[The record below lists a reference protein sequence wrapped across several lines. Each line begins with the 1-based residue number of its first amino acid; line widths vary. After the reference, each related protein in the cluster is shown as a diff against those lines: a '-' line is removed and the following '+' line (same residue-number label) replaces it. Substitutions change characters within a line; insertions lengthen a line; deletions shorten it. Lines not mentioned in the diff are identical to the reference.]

1 MKKVK
6 NIFLAFFVAALTSV
20 NTVLPTHAEEES
32 QPTLSQAGFSVSVI
46 GDGTVT
52 LSSGDFTKTLSDGET
67 YSADYD
73 ECTEIKITS
82 RSNANSYIDDVSL
95 NSNTIAGFASG
106 KKSFSFAY
114 KTKTA
119 DANFSVVFKEKEA
132 QKSEN
137 TGKSKAEA
145 QSESQ
150 QTGSED
156 ENDGDSKEDTDQ
168 SDTSSDKTRLVVEG
182 KKKEVSAEKGAVTA
196 QFGKMYVLQYDS
208 ESEATNAGEEL
219 KSKGVKVNTEQVL
232 SVDDDVETTDEV
244 STDVLDTAI
253 NKANDKT
260 VKDYT
265 GKDVIALI
273 DTGTDGSTVD
283 AVSFVDNDVTDNF
296 GHAKKMIKTIR
307 KQNKNANILALKA
320 LDDNGKGTTAS
331 VVAALQYA
339 IDSHVSIINMSF
351 SGRSTEDKSLVESKV
366 KEAIKAGITVVAS
379 AGNNGSIAYDYIPAN
394 IDGVIT
400 AGACDSKGTILS
412 TSNYGIIVDWYI
424 NADATS
430 QAASTVT
437 GILSKDGKITEDKK
451 TVFSPK
457 SVKYASFKTDSNKS
471 DDFTTDDSGGSGGG
485 SGGGGAYKNYSIDWV
500 IYDDDTTAL
509 GDASNLNVGTEKIK
523 SAIRN
528 KIHTTY
534 AEEDIPYWTTY
545 VTTGTD
551 AHIKNALSQAVESCK
566 KNYIKENGTA
576 VGFKPRIVAVGICS
590 VWYKGNLAPNGV
602 WKYDKSN
609 GWADDT
615 VWSSK
620 WDAAAAKASLQHH
633 GTKYNANSNLFYAKD
648 TNGSWG
654 LRSLK
659 YLGTNSLSGQDNIR
673 IVVLDDSTPGPQKGK
688 LSIMKK
694 SANPEITDNNPCY
707 ELKGAEYGVYKTK
720 ADATNDKNKVNTLI
734 IGKYDDTEKNKN
746 WSNEIELEAGTYYVK
761 ETKAPKGYA
770 LNPNAVKVVIEAGK
784 NTWIGE
790 ESNDFVDYPQSD
802 PVRILL
808 GKVDKETN
816 KNKPQGSASLAGAE
830 FTVKYY
836 KGLYDSDPAKS
847 GQTPARSWVLKT
859 NSNGKAYLNK
869 DYKVS
874 GDDFYYASNGD
885 PTFPIGT
892 VTIQETKAPTG
903 YFINN
908 EVFVRKITTSGSVE
922 GVDTYN
928 QPEILEKV
936 IKFNIKKVQVG
947 TTIPVSGAVF
957 LHTKPDG
964 TTESLTTNGSG
975 EITIT
980 GLASGTHKIK
990 EIKSPDGYQLNPNEV
1005 VFEVEAGT
1013 GKIKFTSSSNSLVT
1027 QGVEDSRDGYATFAD
1042 MVNPFDLKITKT
1054 NEKGKILKGAEF
1066 TLFSDKE
1073 CTKVV
1078 DTQVS
1083 DENGVLSFKGLKV
1096 ETTYYFKETKAPQGY
1111 RIPVDENGN
1120 AYVHSVYVKSVPQN
1134 NTFDFTVDNAMYNT
1148 SNTTGTVHLEGTKK
1162 DRVVAVSITNKTT
1175 QLLPETG
1182 SNGTIILVGLGC
1194 AIIAFALY
1202 RSSKE
1207 KHKSDIKE

>member
-1 MKKVK
+1 MKKFTKV
-6 NIFLAFFVAALTSV
+6 FLAFFVAALTSV
-20 NTVLPTHAEEES
+20 NTVLPAHAEEES

-73 ECTEIKITS
+73 EGTEIKITS

-95 NSNTIAGFASG
+95 NSNTIAGFTSG

-119 DANFSVVFKEKEA
+119 DANFNVVFKQKEN
-132 QKSEN
+132 KVSTN
-137 TGKSKAEA
+137 KSKAEA

-150 QTGSED
+150 QYTGTED
-156 ENDGDSKEDTDQ
+156 ANDGESNEDVDQ
-168 SDTSSDKTRLVVEG
+168 SDTSSDKTRLVVDVEG
-182 KKKEVSAEKGAVTA
+182 KKKEVSVEKDAVTA

-208 ESEATNAGEEL
+208 KSEATNAYEQL
-219 KSKGVKVNTEQVL
+219 KSKGAKVNTEQVL

-283 AVSFVDNDVTDNF
+283 AVSFVDNDVTDNN

-351 SGRSTEDKSLVESKV
+351 SGKANDDTSLIEAKV

-394 IDGVIT
+394 IEGVIT
-400 AGACDSKGTILS
+400 VGACDSKGRILN
-412 TSNYGIIVDWYI
+412 TSNYGNIVDWYI

-430 QAASTVT
+430 QAASSVT
-437 GILSKDGKITEDKK
+437 GILSKDGKVKEDKK

-457 SVKYASFKTDSNKS
+457 SVKYASYKGTGSNKS
-471 DDFTTDDSGGSGGG
+471 DDFTTDDSGGSSGG
-485 SGGGGAYKNYSIDWV
+485 SGSGGAYKTSSVDWV
-500 IYDDDTTAL
+500 IYDDENTAL
-509 GDASNLNVGTEKIK
+509 GDASDLNTAKETIK
-523 SAIRN
+523 NIIRK
-528 KIHTTY
+528 KIHTKY
-534 AEEDIPYWTTY
+534 AEEDIANWTTF

-551 AHIKNALSQAVESCK
+551 AHIKKILSNAVEQCK
-566 KNYIKENGTA
+566 KNYIKENGNA
-576 VGFKPRIVAVGICS
+576 IGFKPRIVAVGICS
-590 VWYKGNLAPNGV
+590 VLYDGRLVAPNKV
-602 WKYDKSN
+602 WKYDLSN
-609 GWADDT
+609 AEADDT

-620 WDAAAAKASLQHH
+620 WDAAAANASLQHH

-648 TNGSWG
+648 TNGTWG

-673 IVVLDDSTPGPQKGK
+673 IIVLDDSTPGPQKGK

-808 GKVDKETN
+808 GKVDKETS

-836 KGLYDSDPAKS
+836 KGIYDEDPATQ

-859 NSNGKAYLNK
+859 NENGFATLSSK
-869 DYKVS
+869 YKIS
-874 GDDFYYASNGD
+874 GDDFYYASTGD
-885 PTFPIGT
+885 PTLPVGT
-892 VTIQETKAPTG
+892 ITIQETKAPTG
-903 YFINN
+903 YFINDK
-908 EVFVRKITTSGSVE
+908 VFVRKIVAGGNKE

-947 TTIPVSGAVF
+947 TTTPVSGAVF

-964 TTESLTTNGSG
+964 TTESLTTDEKG

-1005 VFEVEAGT
+1005 VFEVETGT
-1013 GKIKFTSSSNSLVT
+1013 GKIKFTSGTNSLVT
-1027 QGVEDSRDGYATFAD
+1027 QGVEDSGDGYATFAD

-1054 NEKGKILKGAEF
+1054 NENGKVLKGAEF
-1066 TLFSDKE
+1066 TLYSDKE

-1078 DTQVS
+1078 DTQTS
-1083 DENGVLSFKGLKV
+1083 DDKGLLTFKNLDV
-1096 ETTYYFKETKAPQGY
+1096 EKTYYFKESKAPQGY

-1120 AYVHSVYVKSVPQN
+1120 AYVHSVYVSATPQT
-1134 NTFDFTVDNAMYNT
+1134 NTFEFTVDGTKYDT
-1148 SNTTGTVHLEGTKK
+1148 SKTTGNVRLEGTKK
-1162 DRVVAVSITNKTT
+1162 DRVVAVDITNKTT

-1182 SNGTIILVGLGC
+1182 SNGTILLIGLGV
-1194 AIIAFALY
+1194 AVIAFALY
-1202 RSSKE
+1202 KSKKE
-1207 KHKSDIKE
+1207 KMNSK

>member
-1 MKKVK
+1 MKKFTKV
-6 NIFLAFFVAALTSV
+6 FLAFFVAALTSV
-20 NTVLPTHAEEES
+20 NTVLPAHAEEES
-32 QPTLSQAGFSVSVI
+32 QSTLSQAGFSVSVI

-73 ECTEIKITS
+73 EGTEIKITS

-95 NSNTIAGFASG
+95 NSNTIAGFTSG

-114 KTKTA
+114 TTKTA
-119 DANFSVVFKEKEA
+119 DASFNVVFKQKEN
-132 QKSEN
+132 KESTN
-137 TGKSKAEA
+137 KSKAEA

-150 QTGSED
+150 QYTGTED
-156 ENDGDSKEDTDQ
+156 ANDGESKEDTDQ

-182 KKKEVSAEKGAVTA
+182 KKKYVDKDAVTA

-208 ESEATNAGEEL
+208 ESDATNACEQL
-219 KSKGVKVNTEQVL
+219 KSKGVKVNTEQIL
-232 SVDDDVETTDEV
+232 TVDDDVETTDEV
-244 STDVLDTAI
+244 STDILDTAI

-296 GHAKKMIKTIR
+296 GHASKMIKTIR
-307 KQNKNANILALKA
+307 KQNKNAKILALKA

-339 IDSHVSIINMSF
+339 IDSHVSIINLSF
-351 SGRSTEDKSLVESKV
+351 SGKANDDTSLIEAKV
-366 KEAIKAGITVVAS
+366 KEAIKEGITVVAS

-394 IDGVIT
+394 IKGVVT
-400 AGACDSKGTILS
+400 VGACDSKGTILN
-412 TSNYGIIVDWYI
+412 TSNYGNIVDWYV

-437 GILSKDGKITEDKK
+437 GILSKDGKIKADEKL
-451 TVFSPK
+451 VFSPK
-457 SVKYASFKTDSNKS
+457 SVKYASSKVDSNKT
-471 DDFTTDDSGGSGGG
+471 DEFTTDDSGGSSGG
-485 SGGGGAYKNYSIDWV
+485 SGSGGAYKTSSVDWV
-500 IYDDDTTAL
+500 IYDDDNSAL
-509 GDASNLNVGTEKIK
+509 SDASNQNVALNNIK
-523 SAIRN
+523 NIIRN
-528 KIHTTY
+528 KIHTKY
-534 AEEDIPYWTTY
+534 AEEDIQYWTSF

-551 AHIKNALSQAVESCK
+551 AHIKKVLSNAVEQCK

-576 VGFKPRIVAVGICS
+576 VGFKPRVVAVGICS
-590 VWYKGNLAPNGV
+590 VWYNGNLAPNGV

-609 GWADDT
+609 GEVDDT

-620 WDAAAAKASLQHH
+620 WDTAAANASLQHH

-648 TNGSWG
+648 TNGTWG

-659 YLGTNSLSGQDNIR
+659 YLGTNSLSGNDNIR

-694 SANPEITDNNPCY
+694 SAHPEITDNNPCY
-707 ELKGAEYGVYKTK
+707 SLKGAEYGVYKTE
-720 ADATNDKNKVNTLI
+720 ADAKSDESKVTSL
-734 IGKYDDTEKNKN
+734 KTKDTG
-746 WSNEIELEAGTYYVK
+746 WSNTVELEAGTYYLK
-761 ETKAPKGYA
+761 EVTAPKGYA
-770 LNPNAVKVVIEAGK
+770 LSSEIKKVTITAGK
-784 NTWIGE
+784 ETQFGTNNE
-790 ESNDFVDYPQSD
+790 LMDSPQAD
-802 PVRILL
+802 PVGILL

-847 GQTPARSWVLKT
+847 GQIPARSWVLKT
-859 NSNGKAYLNK
+859 DKDGFAYLDS

-874 GDDFYYASNGD
+874 GDDFYMFGNIATI
-885 PTFPIGT
+885 PVGT
-892 VTIQETKAPTG
+892 ITIQETKAPTG

-908 EVFVRKITTSGSVE
+908 EVFVRKIEANGKDQYVS
-922 GVDTYN
+922 TYN
-928 QPEILEKV
+928 QPTVNEKV
-936 IKFNIKKVQVG
+936 IKFDIKKVQAG
-947 TTIPVSGAVF
+947 TSTPVSGAVF
-957 LHTKPDG
+957 RHTLP
-964 TTESLTTNGSG
+964 NGSTEDLETNSTG

-1005 VFEVEAGT
+1005 VFNVASST
-1013 GKIKFTSSSNSLVT
+1013 GKITFTSGTNSLIV
-1027 QGVEDSRDGYATFAD
+1027 QGTKDSGDGYATFAD
-1042 MVNPFDLKITKT
+1042 KVNPFNLKITKT
-1054 NEKGKILKGAEF
+1054 NEHGKVLKGAEF
-1066 TLFSDKE
+1066 RLYSDADCKN
-1073 CTKVV
+1073 VV
-1078 DTQVS
+1078 DTQIS
-1083 DENGVLSFKGLKV
+1083 DEKGLLTFKNLDV
-1096 ETTYYFKETKAPQGY
+1096 EKTYYFKETKAPQGY
-1111 RIPVDENGN
+1111 RIPVDENGK
-1120 AYVHSVYVKSVPQN
+1120 AYVHSVYVKATPQT
-1134 NTFDFTVDNAMYNT
+1134 NTFEFTVDGIKYDT
-1148 SNTTGTVHLEGTKK
+1148 SKTTGNVRLEGTKK
-1162 DRVVAVSITNKTT
+1162 DRVVAVDITNKTT

-1182 SNGTIILVGLGC
+1182 SNSTIILVGLGC

-1202 RSSKE
+1202 KSK
-1207 KHKSDIKE
+1207 KDKMISK

>member
-1 MKKVK
+1 MKKFTK
-6 NIFLAFFVAALTSV
+6 IFLAFFVAALTSV

-32 QPTLSQAGFSVSVI
+32 QPTLSRAGFSVSVV

-67 YSADYD
+67 YSADY
-73 ECTEIKITS
+73 EEGTEIKITS

-95 NSNTIAGFASG
+95 NSNTIAGFTSG

-114 KTKTA
+114 TTKTA
-119 DANFSVVFKEKEA
+119 DASFNVVFKQKEN
-132 QKSEN
+132 KESTN
-137 TGKSKAEA
+137 KSKAEA

-150 QTGSED
+150 QYTGSED
-156 ENDGDSKEDTDQ
+156 ANDGESKEDTDQ

-182 KKKEVSAEKGAVTA
+182 KKKEVSTEKGAVTA

-208 ESEATNAGEEL
+208 KSEATNAYEQL
-219 KSKGVKVNTEQVL
+219 KSKGAKVNTEQVL

-260 VKDYT
+260 VKDYA

-296 GHAKKMIKTIR
+296 GHASKMIKTIR
-307 KQNKNANILALKA
+307 KQNKNAKILALKA

-351 SGRSTEDKSLVESKV
+351 SGTSTEDKSLVESKV

-379 AGNNGSIAYDYIPAN
+379 AGNNGSEAIDYIPAN

-400 AGACDSKGTILS
+400 VGACDSEGTILS
-412 TSNYGIIVDWYI
+412 TSNHGNIVDWYI

-430 QAASTVT
+430 YSASTVT

-457 SVKYASFKTDSNKS
+457 SVKYASSKVDSNKT
-471 DDFTTDDSGGSGGG
+471 DEFTTDDSGGAGGG
-485 SGGGGAYKNYSIDWV
+485 SGTGGQLKGYRIDWA
-500 IYDDDTTAL
+500 IYDNDTSAL
-509 GDASNLNVGTEKIK
+509 GWAGTVENPNVTNVKNIIK
-523 SAIRN
+523 N
-528 KIHTTY
+528 KIGVTY
-534 AEEDIPYWTTY
+534 AEELSGYPNF
-545 VTTGTD
+545 GTE
-551 AHIKNALSQAVESCK
+551 AKIESALKSAIQECK
-566 KNYIKENGTA
+566 SNYIAQYGSAK
-576 VGFKPRIVAVGICS
+576 GFSPRIVAVGICS
-590 VWYKGNLAPNGV
+590 VYYSGLRGNF
-602 WKYDKSN
+602 WKYDGSN
-609 GWADDT
+609 AWETNSD
-615 VWSSK
+615 WESS
-620 WDAAAAKASLQHH
+620 WNNAAKNATLSHN
-633 GTKYNANSNLFYAKD
+633 GTKY
-648 TNGSWG
+648 T
-654 LRSLK
+654 
-659 YLGTNSLSGQDNIR
+659 TNSKLYNGTKSLYDFAITKLSSQNNIR
-673 IVVLDDSTPGPQKGK
+673 IVVLDGKTPGPQKGK
-688 LSIMKK
+688 LTILKK
-694 SANPEITDNNPCY
+694 SANTDITDNNDCY
-707 ELKGAEYGVYKTK
+707 SLADAVYGVYKSE
-720 ADATNDKNKVNTLI
+720 ADAKSDKNKVTSL
-734 IGKYDDTEKNKN
+734 KTKDTG
-746 WSNEIELEAGTYYVK
+746 WSNTVELEAGTYYLK
-761 ETKAPKGYA
+761 EVTAPKGYA
-770 LNPNAVKVVIEAGK
+770 LSSKINKVTITAGK
-784 NTWIGE
+784 ETQFGTNNE
-790 ESNDFVDYPQSD
+790 LMDVPQSD
-802 PVRILL
+802 PLRILL

-816 KNKPQGSASLAGAE
+816 KNKPQGSASLEGAE

-836 KGLYDSDPAKS
+836 KGLYDEDPATK
-847 GQTPARSWVLKT
+847 GQSPERSWVLRTDEDGYCRLDK
-859 NSNGKAYLNK
+859 KFV
-869 DYKVS
+869 VS
-874 GDDFYYASNGD
+874 GDKLYYVSSGD
-885 PTFPIGT
+885 ATLPIGT
-892 VTIQETKAPTG
+892 ITIQESKAPTG

-922 GVDTYN
+922 DVNTYN

-947 TTIPVSGAVF
+947 TTTPVSGAVF

-964 TTESLTTNGSG
+964 TTESLTTNEKG

-980 GLASGTHKIK
+980 GLETGIHKIK
-990 EIKSPDGYQLNPNEV
+990 ESKAPDGYQLNTNEV

-1013 GKIKFTSSSNSLVT
+1013 GKIKFTSDSNSLVT
-1027 QGVEDSRDGYATFAD
+1027 QGVEDSGDGYATFAD

-1054 NEKGKILKGAEF
+1054 NEHGKVLKGAEF
-1066 TLFSDKE
+1066 TLYSDADCKN
-1073 CTKVV
+1073 VV
-1078 DTQVS
+1078 DTQTS
-1083 DENGVLSFKGLKV
+1083 DDKGLLTFKNLDV
-1096 ETTYYFKETKAPQGY
+1096 EKTYYFKETKAPKGY

-1182 SNGTIILVGLGC
+1182 SNGTIILLGLGC
-1194 AIIAFALY
+1194 AIIAFALF

>member
-1 MKKVK
+1 MKKFTK
-6 NIFLAFFVAALTSV
+6 IFLAFFVAALTSV

-32 QPTLSQAGFSVSVI
+32 QPTLSQAGFSVSVV

-73 ECTEIKITS
+73 EGTEIKITS

-95 NSNTIAGFASG
+95 NSNTIAGFTSG

-114 KTKTA
+114 TTKTA
-119 DANFSVVFKEKEA
+119 DASFNVVFKQKEN
-132 QKSEN
+132 KESTN
-137 TGKSKAEA
+137 KSKAEA

-150 QTGSED
+150 QYAGTED
-156 ENDGDSKEDTDQ
+156 ANDGESKEDTDQ

-208 ESEATNAGEEL
+208 KSEATNAYEQL
-219 KSKGVKVNTEQVL
+219 KSKGAKVNTEQVL

-265 GKDVIALI
+265 GKDAIALI

-296 GHAKKMIKTIR
+296 GHATKMIKTIR
-307 KQNKNANILALKA
+307 KQNKNAKILALKA

-331 VVAALQYA
+331 VVSAIQYA

-351 SGRSTEDKSLVESKV
+351 SGKANDDTSLIEAKV

-424 NADATS
+424 NVDATS

-437 GILSKDGKITEDKK
+437 GILSKDGKIAEDKK

-457 SVKYASFKTDSNKS
+457 SVKYASSKVDSNKT
-471 DDFTTDDSGGSGGG
+471 DEFTTDDSGGSSGG
-485 SGGGGAYKNYSIDWV
+485 SGSGGAYKTSSVDWV
-500 IYDDDTTAL
+500 IYDDDNSAL
-509 GDASNLNVGTEKIK
+509 SDASNQNVALNNIK
-523 SAIRN
+523 NIIRN
-528 KIHTTY
+528 KIHTKY
-534 AEEDIPYWTTY
+534 AEEDIQYWTSF

-551 AHIKNALSQAVESCK
+551 AHIKKVLSNAVEQCK

-609 GWADDT
+609 GEVDDT

-620 WDAAAAKASLQHH
+620 WDTAAANASLQHH
-633 GTKYNANSNLFYAKD
+633 GTKYNATSNLFYAKD

-694 SANPEITDNNPCY
+694 SANPEITENNPCY

-836 KGLYDSDPAKS
+836 KGIYDEDPATQ
-847 GQTPARSWVLKT
+847 GQAPARSWVLKT
-859 NSNGKAYLNK
+859 NENGFATLSSK
-869 DYKVS
+869 YKIS
-874 GDDFYYASNGD
+874 GDDFYYASTGD
-885 PTFPIGT
+885 PTLPVGT
-892 VTIQETKAPTG
+892 ITIQETKAPTG
-903 YFINN
+903 YFINDK
-908 EVFVRKITTSGSVE
+908 VFVRKIVAGGNKE

-928 QPEILEKV
+928 QPEVLEKV

-947 TTIPVSGAVF
+947 TSTPVAGAVF
-957 LHTKPDG
+957 RHTLPDG
-964 TTESLTTNGSG
+964 STKDLETNGSG

-990 EIKSPDGYQLNPNEV
+990 EIKSPDGYQLNTNEV

-1013 GKIKFTSSSNSLVT
+1013 GKIKFTSGTNSLVT
-1027 QGVEDSRDGYATFAD
+1027 QGVEDSGDGYATFAD

-1054 NEKGKILKGAEF
+1054 NEHGKALKGAEF
-1066 TLFSDKE
+1066 TLYSDKE

-1078 DTQVS
+1078 DTQTS

-1096 ETTYYFKETKAPQGY
+1096 ETTYYFKETKAPTGY

-1120 AYVHSVYVKSVPQN
+1120 AYVHSVYVTATPQT
-1134 NTFDFTVDNAMYNT
+1134 NTFEFTVDETKYDT

-1162 DRVVAVSITNKTT
+1162 DSVVAVSITNKTM

-1182 SNGTIILVGLGC
+1182 SNGTVLLIGLGV
-1194 AIIAFALY
+1194 AVIAFALY
-1202 RSSKE
+1202 KSKKE
-1207 KHKSDIKE
+1207 KMNSK

>member
-1 MKKVK
+1 MKKFTKV
-6 NIFLAFFVAALTSV
+6 FLAFFVAALTSV
-20 NTVLPTHAEEES
+20 NTVLPAHAEEES
-32 QPTLSQAGFSVSVI
+32 QSTLSQAGFSVSVV

-52 LSSGDFTKTLSDGET
+52 VSSGDFTKTLSDGET
-67 YSADYD
+67 YNADYE

-95 NSNTIAGFASG
+95 NSNTIAGFTSG

-114 KTKTA
+114 TTKTA
-119 DANFSVVFKEKEA
+119 DASFNVVFKQKEN
-132 QKSEN
+132 KESTN
-137 TGKSKAEA
+137 KSKAEA

-150 QTGSED
+150 QYTGSED
-156 ENDGDSKEDTDQ
+156 ENNGESKDTDQ
-168 SDTSSDKTRLVVEG
+168 SDSSSDKTRLVVEG
-182 KKKEVSAEKGAVTA
+182 KKKYVDKDAVTA

-208 ESEATNAGEEL
+208 KSEATNAYEQL
-219 KSKGVKVNTEQVL
+219 KSKGAKVNTEQVL

-265 GKDVIALI
+265 GKDAIALI

-296 GHAKKMIKTIR
+296 GHATKMIKTIR
-307 KQNKNANILALKA
+307 KQNKNAKILALKA

-331 VVAALQYA
+331 VVSAIQYA

-351 SGRSTEDKSLVESKV
+351 SGKANDDTSLIEAKV

-485 SGGGGAYKNYSIDWV
+485 SGGGGAYKNYCIDWV

-576 VGFKPRIVAVGICS
+576 VGFKPRIIAVGICS

-609 GWADDT
+609 GWADDS

-688 LSIMKK
+688 LTILKK
-694 SANPEITDNNPCY
+694 SANTDITDNNDCY
-707 ELKGAEYGVYKTK
+707 SLADAVYGVYKSE
-720 ADATNDKNKVNTLI
+720 ADAKSDKSKVTSL
-734 IGKYDDTEKNKN
+734 KTKDTG
-746 WSNEIELEAGTYYVK
+746 WSNTVELEAGTYYLK
-761 ETKAPKGYA
+761 EVTAPKGYA
-770 LNPNAVKVVIEAGK
+770 LSSEINKVTITAGK
-784 NTWIGE
+784 ETQFGTNNE
-790 ESNDFVDYPQSD
+790 LMDVPQSD

-816 KNKPQGSASLAGAE
+816 KNKPQGSASLEGAE

-836 KGLYDSDPAKS
+836 KGLYDEDPATQ
-847 GQTPARSWVLKT
+847 GQAPERSWVLRT
-859 NSNGKAYLNK
+859 DEDGYCRLNK
-869 DYKVS
+869 KFVVS
-874 GDDFYYASNGD
+874 GDKLYYASNGD
-885 PTFPIGT
+885 TTLPIGT
-892 VTIQETKAPTG
+892 ITIQESKAPTG

-922 GVDTYN
+922 GVNTYN

-947 TTIPVSGAVF
+947 TTTPVSGAVF

-964 TTESLTTNGSG
+964 TTESLTTDEKG

-980 GLASGTHKIK
+980 GLETGIHKIK
-990 EIKSPDGYQLNPNEV
+990 ELKAPDGYQLNTNEV

-1013 GKIKFTSSSNSLVT
+1013 GKIKFTSDSNSLVT
-1027 QGVEDSRDGYATFAD
+1027 QGVEDSGDGYATFAD

-1054 NEKGKILKGAEF
+1054 NEHGKVLKGAEF
-1066 TLFSDKE
+1066 TLYSDKD

-1083 DENGVLSFKGLKV
+1083 DENGVLSFKDLKV
-1096 ETTYYFKETKAPQGY
+1096 ETTYYFKETKAPKGY

-1202 RSSKE
+1202 KSK
-1207 KHKSDIKE
+1207 KDKMISK

>member
-1 MKKVK
+1 MKKFTK
-6 NIFLAFFVAALTSV
+6 IFLAFFVAALTSV

-32 QPTLSQAGFSVSVI
+32 QPTQAGFSVSVV

-52 LSSGDFTKTLSDGET
+52 LSSGDFTKSLSNGDIFNASYEEG
-67 YSADYD
+67 
-73 ECTEIKITS
+73 TEIKIVS
-82 RSNANSYIDDVSL
+82 KSNENAVIDDVSL
-95 NSNTIAGFASG
+95 NDSTISGFTSG
-106 KKSFSFAY
+106 KKSFSFVY
-114 KTKTA
+114 TTKTA
-119 DANFSVVFKEKEA
+119 DASFNVVFKQKENNE
-132 QKSEN
+132 STN
-137 TGKSKAEA
+137 KSKAEA

-150 QTGSED
+150 QYAGTED
-156 ENDGDSKEDTDQ
+156 ANDGESKEDTDQ
-168 SDTSSDKTRLVVEG
+168 SDASSKTRLVVEG
-182 KKKEVSAEKGAVTA
+182 KKKYVDKDAVTA

-208 ESEATNAGEEL
+208 ESDATNASEEL
-219 KSKGVKVNTEQVL
+219 KKKGLKVNTEQVL
-232 SVDDDVETTDEV
+232 SVDDDVETKDEV

-283 AVSFVDNDVTDNF
+283 AVSFVDNDVTDNN
-296 GHAKKMIKTIR
+296 GHARKMVKTIR
-307 KQNKNANILALKA
+307 KQNKNAKILALKA

-331 VVAALQYA
+331 IVSAIQYA

-351 SGRSTEDKSLVESKV
+351 SGKANDDTSLIESKV

-379 AGNNGSIAYDYIPAN
+379 AGNNGSIAYDYIPSN
-394 IDGVIT
+394 IEGVIT
-400 AGACDSKGTILS
+400 VGACDSKGTILS
-412 TSNYGIIVDWYI
+412 TSNYGNVVDWYI

-437 GILSKDGKITEDKK
+437 GILSKDGKIAEDKK

-485 SGGGGAYKNYSIDWV
+485 SGSGGNRVGDVSVDWV
-500 IYDDDTTAL
+500 IYDDDKSAL
-509 GDASNLNVGTEKIK
+509 SDASNEEQALKNIKDIIRKKIY
-523 SAIRN
+523 
-528 KIHTTY
+528 TQY
-534 AEEDIPYWTTY
+534 AEDDIPYWKIY
-545 VTTGTD
+545 VTSGTD
-551 AHIKNALSQAVESCK
+551 NHVKKALRQAVESCK
-566 KNYIKENGTA
+566 QNYIKENGTA

-590 VWYKGNLAPNGV
+590 GWYKGNLAPNGV
-602 WKYDKSN
+602 WKYDESN
-609 GWADDT
+609 LWSDDSVWA
-615 VWSSK
+615 SK
-620 WDAAAAKASLQHH
+620 WDAAAANASLQHH

-648 TNGSWG
+648 TNGTWG

-694 SANPEITDNNPCY
+694 SANPEITDNNLCY

-802 PVRILL
+802 PVRVVL

-816 KNKPQGSASLAGAE
+816 KNKPQGSASLEGAE

-836 KGLYDSDPAKS
+836 KGLYDEDPATQ

-859 NSNGKAYLNK
+859 NSEGKTAFVDSL
-869 DYKVS
+869 KVS
-874 GDDFYYASNGD
+874 GDEFYKNSSGY
-885 PTFPIGT
+885 TTLPIGT
-892 VTIQETKAPTG
+892 ITIQETKAPKG

-908 EVFVRKITTSGSVE
+908 EVFVRQITPSGNAE
-922 GVDTYN
+922 GVETFN
-928 QPEILEKV
+928 MPTVNEKV

-947 TTIPVSGAVF
+947 TTTPVSGAVF

-964 TTESLTTNGSG
+964 TTESLITDEKG

-980 GLASGTHKIK
+980 GLETGIHKIK
-990 EIKSPDGYQLNPNEV
+990 ETNAPDGYQLNTNEV

-1013 GKIKFTSSSNSLVT
+1013 GKIKFTSDSNNLVT
-1027 QGVEDSRDGYATFAD
+1027 QGFEDSGDGYATFAD

-1054 NEKGKILKGAEF
+1054 NEHGKVLKGAEF
-1066 TLFSDKE
+1066 TLYSDKD

-1096 ETTYYFKETKAPQGY
+1096 ETSYYFKETKAPKGY

-1134 NTFDFTVDNAMYNT
+1134 NAFDFTVDNAMYNT

-1162 DRVVAVSITNKTT
+1162 DRIVAVSITNKTT

-1182 SNGTIILVGLGC
+1182 SNGTILLIGLGV
-1194 AIIAFALY
+1194 AVIAFALY

-1207 KHKSDIKE
+1207 KHKSDVKE

>member
-1 MKKVK
+1 MKKFTK
-6 NIFLAFFVAALTSV
+6 IFLAFFVAALTSV

-73 ECTEIKITS
+73 EGTEIKITS
-82 RSNANSYIDDVSL
+82 RSNVNSYIDDVSL
-95 NSNTIAGFASG
+95 NSNTIAGFTSG

-119 DANFSVVFKEKEA
+119 DANFNVVFKQKEN
-132 QKSEN
+132 KESTN
-137 TGKSKAEA
+137 KSKAEA

-150 QTGSED
+150 QYAGTED
-156 ENDGDSKEDTDQ
+156 ANDGEPKEDTDQ
-168 SDTSSDKTRLVVEG
+168 TDTSSDKTRLVVEG
-182 KKKEVSAEKGAVTA
+182 KKKYVDKDAVTA

-253 NKANDKT
+253 NKANEQT

-296 GHAKKMIKTIR
+296 GHASKMIKTIR
-307 KQNKNANILALKA
+307 KQNNNASILALKA

-351 SGRSTEDKSLVESKV
+351 SGRSTEDKNLVESKV

-379 AGNNGSIAYDYIPAN
+379 AGNNGSEAIDYIPAN
-394 IDGVIT
+394 VAGVIT
-400 AGACDSKGTILS
+400 VGACDSKGTILS
-412 TSNYGIIVDWYI
+412 TSNHGNIVDWYI

-437 GILSKDGKITEDKK
+437 GILSKDGKVKEDKK

-457 SVKYASFKTDSNKS
+457 SVEYVSSKTDLNKS
-471 DDFTTDDSGGSGGG
+471 DEFATDNSGGSGGG
-485 SGGGGAYKNYSIDWV
+485 SGTGGQFKGHKIDWV
-500 IYDDDTTAL
+500 IYDNDTTAL
-509 GDASNLNVGTEKIK
+509 GSAGSVENPNVDNVKNIIK
-523 SAIRN
+523 NNI
-528 KIHTTY
+528 KVTY
-534 AEEDIPYWTTY
+534 AEELAGWPNYGAETKIRS
-545 VTTGTD
+545 
-551 AHIKNALSQAVESCK
+551 ALKAAIQECK
-566 KNYIKENGTA
+566 SNYIAQNGSA
-576 VGFKPRIVAVGICS
+576 SGFSPRIVAVGICS
-590 VWYKGNLAPNGV
+590 VYYSGWRGNF
-602 WKYDKSN
+602 WKYDGSN
-609 GWADDT
+609 GWETDSD
-615 VWSSK
+615 WESS
-620 WDAAAAKASLQHH
+620 WNNAAKNATLSHNGTSYTTNSKLYN
-633 GTKYNANSNLFYAKD
+633 GTK
-648 TNGSWG
+648 
-654 LRSLK
+654 SLYDFAITK
-659 YLGTNSLSGQDNIR
+659 LKGNDNIR
-673 IVVLDDSTPGPQKGK
+673 IVVLDDKTPGPQKGK
-688 LSIMKK
+688 LTILKK
-694 SANPEITDNNPCY
+694 SANTDITDNNDCY
-707 ELKGAEYGVYKTK
+707 SLADAVYGVYKTE
-720 ADATNDKNKVNTLI
+720 ADAKSDKNKVTSLKTKDTGRSNTV
-734 IGKYDDTEKNKN
+734 
-746 WSNEIELEAGTYYVK
+746 ELEAGTYYLK
-761 ETKAPKGYA
+761 EVTAPKGYA
-770 LNPNAVKVVIEAGK
+770 LSSEIKKVTITAGK
-784 NTWIGE
+784 ETQFGTNNE
-790 ESNDFVDYPQSD
+790 LMDYPQND
-802 PVRILL
+802 PVNILL

-816 KNKPQGSASLAGAE
+816 KNKPQGSASLEGAE

-836 KGLYDSDPAKS
+836 KGLYDEDPATQN
-847 GQTPARSWVLKT
+847 QTPARTWVLKT
-859 NSNGKAYLNK
+859 DEDGYCDLS
-869 DYKVS
+869 DSYKIS
-874 GDDFYYASNGD
+874 GDKFYYDSNNIIVL
-885 PTFPIGT
+885 PVGT
-892 VTIQETKAPTG
+892 ITIQETKAPTG

-908 EVFVRKITTSGSVE
+908 EVFVRKITPNGVSESVS
-922 GVDTYN
+922 TYN
-928 QPEILEKV
+928 QPKVLEKV
-936 IKFNIKKVQVG
+936 IKFDIKKVQVG
-947 TTIPVSGAVF
+947 STTPVSGAVF
-957 LHTKPDG
+957 RHTLPNG
-964 TTESLTTNGSG
+964 STEDLTTNDSG

-1005 VFEVEAGT
+1005 VFNVASGT
-1013 GKIKFTSSSNSLVT
+1013 GKITFTSGTNSLVT
-1027 QGVEDSRDGYATFAD
+1027 RGTKDSGDGYATFGD
-1042 MVNPFDLKITKT
+1042 KVNPFNLKITKT
-1054 NEKGKILKGAEF
+1054 NEHGKLLKGAEF
-1066 TLFSDKE
+1066 TLYSDKD

-1083 DENGVLSFKGLKV
+1083 DENGVLSFKDLKV
-1096 ETTYYFKETKAPQGY
+1096 ETTYYFKETKAPTGY

-1120 AYVHSVYVKSVPQN
+1120 AYVHSVYVTATPQT
-1134 NTFDFTVDNAMYNT
+1134 NTFDFTVDNVMYNT
-1148 SNTTGTVHLEGTKK
+1148 SNTTGNVRLEGTKN

-1182 SNGTIILVGLGC
+1182 SNGTIILLGLGC

-1202 RSSKE
+1202 RSTKE
-1207 KHKSDIKE
+1207 KNKSDVKE

>member
-1 MKKVK
+1 MKKFTKV
-6 NIFLAFFVAALTSV
+6 FLAFFVAALTSV

-73 ECTEIKITS
+73 EGTEIKITS

-95 NSNTIAGFASG
+95 NSNTIAGFTSG

-114 KTKTA
+114 TTKTA
-119 DANFSVVFKEKEA
+119 DASFNVVFKQKEN
-132 QKSEN
+132 KESTN
-137 TGKSKAEA
+137 KSKAEA

-150 QTGSED
+150 QYAGSED
-156 ENDGDSKEDTDQ
+156 ANDGESKEGTDQ
-168 SDTSSDKTRLVVEG
+168 SESSSDKSRLVVEG
-182 KKKEVSAEKGAVTA
+182 KKKYVDKDAVTA

-208 ESEATNAGEEL
+208 ESDATNAGEEL
-219 KSKGVKVNTEQVL
+219 KKKGLKVNTEQVL

-296 GHAKKMIKTIR
+296 GHATKMIKTIR
-307 KQNKNANILALKA
+307 KQNKNAKILALKA

-339 IDSHVSIINMSF
+339 IDSHVSIINLSF
-351 SGRSTEDKSLVESKV
+351 SGKANDDTSLIEAKV
-366 KEAIKAGITVVAS
+366 KEAIKEGITVVAS

-394 IDGVIT
+394 IKGVVT
-400 AGACDSKGTILS
+400 VGACDSKGTILN
-412 TSNYGIIVDWYI
+412 TSNYGNIVDWYV

-437 GILSKDGKITEDKK
+437 GILSKDGKIKADEKL
-451 TVFSPK
+451 VFSPK
-457 SVKYASFKTDSNKS
+457 SVKYASSKVDSNKT
-471 DDFTTDDSGGSGGG
+471 DEFTTDDSGGSSGG
-485 SGGGGAYKNYSIDWV
+485 SGSGGAYKTSSVDWV
-500 IYDDDTTAL
+500 IYDDDNSAL
-509 GDASNLNVGTEKIK
+509 SDASNEEQALKNIK
-523 SAIRN
+523 DIIRN
-528 KIHTTY
+528 KIHTKY
-534 AEEDIPYWTTY
+534 AEDDIPYWKTF
-545 VTTGTD
+545 VTSGTD
-551 AHIKNALSQAVESCK
+551 NHVKKVLRQAVESCK
-566 KNYIKENGTA
+566 KNYIKENGNA
-576 VGFKPRIVAVGICS
+576 IGFKPRIVAVGICS
-590 VWYKGNLAPNGV
+590 VMYDGRLVAPNKV
-602 WKYDKSN
+602 WKYDDTN
-609 GWADDT
+609 AEADDT

-620 WDAAAAKASLQHH
+620 WDTAAANASLQHH

-688 LSIMKK
+688 LTILKK
-694 SANPEITDNNPCY
+694 SANTDITDNNDCY
-707 ELKGAEYGVYKTK
+707 SLADAVYGVYKSE
-720 ADATNDKNKVNTLI
+720 ADAKSDKNKVTSL
-734 IGKYDDTEKNKN
+734 KTKDTG
-746 WSNEIELEAGTYYVK
+746 WSNTAELEAGTYYLK
-761 ETKAPKGYA
+761 EVTAPKGYA
-770 LNPNAVKVVIEAGK
+770 LSSEINKVTITAGK
-784 NTWIGE
+784 ETQFGTNNE
-790 ESNDFVDYPQSD
+790 LMDYPQSD
-802 PVRILL
+802 PVGILL

-816 KNKPQGSASLAGAE
+816 KNKPQGSASLEGAE

-836 KGLYDSDPAKS
+836 KGLYDEDPAKS

-859 NSNGKAYLNK
+859 NDKGYCQLLDK
-869 DYKVS
+869 YKVS
-874 GDDFYYASNGD
+874 GDDFYYNGTNK
-885 PTFPIGT
+885 PTLPVGT
-892 VTIQETKAPTG
+892 ITIQETKAPKG

-908 EVFVRKITTSGSVE
+908 EVFVRNITSTGTADDVN
-922 GVDTYN
+922 TYN
-928 QPEILEKV
+928 QPEVLEKV

-947 TTIPVSGAVF
+947 TTTPVSGAVF
-957 LHTKPDG
+957 RHTLPNG
-964 TTESLTTNGSG
+964 STEELTTNGSG

-990 EIKSPDGYQLNPNEV
+990 ESKAPDGYQLNTNEV

-1013 GKIKFTSSSNSLVT
+1013 GKIKFTSGTNSLVT
-1027 QGVEDSRDGYATFAD
+1027 QGVEDSGDGYATFGD
-1042 MVNPFDLKITKT
+1042 KVNPFDLKITKT
-1054 NEKGKILKGAEF
+1054 NEHGKVLKGAEF
-1066 TLFSDKE
+1066 TLYSDKD

-1096 ETTYYFKETKAPQGY
+1096 ETTYYFKETKAPKGY

-1120 AYVHSVYVKSVPQN
+1120 AYVHSVYVTATPQT
-1134 NTFDFTVDNAMYNT
+1134 NTFDFIVDNAMYNT
-1148 SNTTGTVHLEGTKK
+1148 SNTTGNVRLEGTKN

-1182 SNGTIILVGLGC
+1182 SNGTIILLGLGC

-1202 RSSKE
+1202 RSTKE
-1207 KHKSDIKE
+1207 KNKSDVK

>member
-1 MKKVK
+1 MKKFTK
-6 NIFLAFFVAALTSV
+6 IFLAFFVAALTSV

-73 ECTEIKITS
+73 EGTEIKITS

-95 NSNTIAGFASG
+95 NSNTIAGFTSG

-114 KTKTA
+114 TTKTA
-119 DANFSVVFKEKEA
+119 DASFNVVFKQKENVE
-132 QKSEN
+132 STN
-137 TGKSKAEA
+137 KSKAEA

-150 QTGSED
+150 QYTGSED
-156 ENDGDSKEDTDQ
+156 ENNGESKDTDQ
-168 SDTSSDKTRLVVEG
+168 SDSSSDKTRLVVEG
-182 KKKEVSAEKGAVTA
+182 KKKYVDKDAVTA

-208 ESEATNAGEEL
+208 ESDATNAYEEL
-219 KSKGVKVNTEQVL
+219 TSKGVKVNTERIL
-232 SVDDDVETTDEV
+232 TVDDDVETTDTV

-283 AVSFVDNDVTDNF
+283 AVSFVDNDVTDNN
-296 GHAKKMIKTIR
+296 GHATKMIQTIH
-307 KQNKNANILALKA
+307 KQNKNAKILALKA
-320 LDDNGKGTTAS
+320 LDDNGNGTTAS

-351 SGRSTEDKSLVESKV
+351 SGRSTEDKSLVETKV

-471 DDFTTDDSGGSGGG
+471 DDFTTDDAGGSGGG
-485 SGGGGAYKNYSIDWV
+485 SGSGGAYKNYSVDWV
-500 IYDDDTTAL
+500 IYDDENSAL
-509 GDASNLNVGTEKIK
+509 GDASNLDTAKETIK
-523 SAIRN
+523 NIIRN
-528 KIHTTY
+528 KIHTKY
-534 AEEDIPYWTTY
+534 AEEDIKYWTTY
-545 VTTGTD
+545 VCTGTD
-551 AHIKNALSQAVESCK
+551 AHIKKVLSNAVESCRQ
-566 KNYIKENGTA
+566 NYIKENGTA
-576 VGFKPRIVAVGICS
+576 EGFKPRIVAVGICS
-590 VWYKGNLAPNGV
+590 VLYDGGLVAPNKV
-602 WKYDKSN
+602 WKYDRTN
-609 GWADDT
+609 GWADDS

-620 WDAAAAKASLQHH
+620 WDAAAANASLQHH

-707 ELKGAEYGVYKTK
+707 ELKGAEYGVYKTE
-720 ADATNDKNKVNTLI
+720 ADAKADKNKVNTLI

-761 ETKAPKGYA
+761 ETKAPKGYG

-802 PVRILL
+802 PVSVVL

-836 KGLYDSDPAKS
+836 KGLYDEDPAKS

-859 NSNGKAYLNK
+859 NENGFAYLDSK
-869 DYKVS
+869 YKVS
-874 GDDFYYASNGD
+874 GDDFYYNGSSA
-885 PTFPIGT
+885 PTLPVGT
-892 VTIQETKAPTG
+892 ITIQESKAPTG
-903 YFINN
+903 YFINDK
-908 EVFVRKITTSGSVE
+908 VFVQKITSSGDAERVE
-922 GVDTYN
+922 TYN
-928 QPEILEKV
+928 QPEVLEKV

-947 TTIPVSGAVF
+947 TTTPVSGAVF
-957 LHTKPDG
+957 RHTLPDG
-964 TTESLTTNGSG
+964 STKDLETNGSG

-1013 GKIKFTSSSNSLVT
+1013 GKIKFTSGSNSLVT
-1027 QGVEDSRDGYATFAD
+1027 QGFEDSGDGYATFAD

-1054 NEKGKILKGAEF
+1054 NEHGKVLKGAEF
-1066 TLFSDKE
+1066 TLYSDKD

-1083 DENGVLSFKGLKV
+1083 DENGVLSFKDLKV
-1096 ETTYYFKETKAPQGY
+1096 ETTYYFKETKAPKGY

-1120 AYVHSVYVKSVPQN
+1120 AYVHSVYVSATPQT
-1134 NTFDFTVDNAMYNT
+1134 NTFEFTVDGTKYDT

-1182 SNGTIILVGLGC
+1182 SNGTIILLGLGC
-1194 AIIAFALY
+1194 AIITFALY
-1202 RSSKE
+1202 RSTKE
-1207 KHKSDIKE
+1207 KNKSDVKE